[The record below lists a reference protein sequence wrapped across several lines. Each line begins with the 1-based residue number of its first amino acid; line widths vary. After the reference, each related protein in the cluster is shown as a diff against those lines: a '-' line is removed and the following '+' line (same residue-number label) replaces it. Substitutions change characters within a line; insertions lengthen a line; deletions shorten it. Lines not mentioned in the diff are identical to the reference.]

1 MLHKPA
7 ESSLQGH
14 SHPTPRM
21 SRTSTLSQT
30 LASRL
35 AEDVGNASLP
45 AGLAAVVLALADC
58 TQRIS
63 VLVGQG
69 ALGDILGSAERE
81 NIQGEVQK
89 KLDVISNDMMVEG
102 LSDVGPL
109 VALASE
115 EMDHHLKL
123 PDSGSAERY
132 LALFDPLDGSTNIDI
147 NAPIGTIF
155 SVLPAPSGTVDDT
168 SFLQPGH
175 RQLAA
180 GYALYGPAT
189 ELVITW
195 GQGVLVFTLHRKKA
209 EYLITKKQLSVPA
222 VASEYAINASN
233 QRFWEPPVQR
243 YIAECQA
250 GSSGPRGRDFNMRW
264 NGSMVGDVHRV
275 LSRGGIFLYPRDNK
289 LPRKAGRLRLMY
301 EANPM
306 ALLAQQAGALA
317 TDGVAPLLDILPV
330 ELHQRVPVVLGSTE
344 EVERVARYHA
354 EA

>member
-1 MLHKPA
+1 
-7 ESSLQGH
+7 
-14 SHPTPRM
+14 M
-21 SRTSTLSQT
+21 SRTSLQAQT
-30 LASRL
+30 LEARL
-35 AEDVGNASLP
+35 AHDVANGVLRP
-45 AGLAAVVLALADC
+45 GLAAVLSALATC
-58 TQRIS
+58 TRDIS
-63 VLVGQG
+63 VLVGEG
-69 ALGDILGSAERE
+69 GLGDILGSAERQ
-81 NIQGEVQK
+81 NVQGEVQK

-102 LSDVGPL
+102 LAATGHL
-109 VALASE
+109 AALASE
-115 EMDHHLKL
+115 EMEHHLAL
-123 PDSGSAERY
+123 PGPHAAERY

-155 SVLPAPSGTVDDT
+155 SVLPAPEGAVTDA
-168 SFLQPGH
+168 SFLQPGR
-175 RQLAA
+175 RQVAA

-195 GQGVLVFTLHRKKA
+195 GEGVDIFTLHRKNNR
-209 EYLITKKQLSVPA
+209 YLLTHKGLSVPNN
-222 VASEYAINASN
+222 ASEYAINASN
-233 QRFWEPPVQR
+233 QRFWEAPVQR

-317 TDGVAPLLDILPV
+317 TDGVSPLLDIVP
-330 ELHQRVPVVLGSTE
+330 EALHQRVPVVLGSAE
-344 EVERVARYHA
+344 EVERVTRYHA
-354 EA
+354 QA

>member
-1 MLHKPA
+1 
-7 ESSLQGH
+7 
-14 SHPTPRM
+14 M
-21 SRTSTLSQT
+21 SRTSSLSQT
-30 LASRL
+30 LASCL
-35 AEDVGNASLP
+35 AEDVANAGIP
-45 AGLAAVVLALADC
+45 AGLAATISALADC
-58 TQRIS
+58 TLRIS

-102 LSDVGPL
+102 LSTVRSL
-109 VALASE
+109 AALASE
-115 EMDHHLKL
+115 EMDHHLAL
-123 PDSGSAERY
+123 PDTGAAERY

-155 SVLPAPSGTVDDT
+155 SVLPAPSGTVDDA

-195 GQGVLVFTLHRKKA
+195 GRGVHVFTFNRKKV
-209 EYLITKKQLSVPA
+209 EYLLTKKQLSVAPS
-222 VASEYAINASN
+222 ASEYAINASN

-243 YIAECQA
+243 YITECQA
-250 GSSGPRGRDFNMRW
+250 GSDGPRGRDFNMRW

-289 LPRKAGRLRLMY
+289 LPRKAGRLRLLY

-317 TDGVAPLLDILPV
+317 TDGVAPLLDIVPA
-330 ELHQRVPVVLGSTE
+330 ELHQRVPVVLGSAE